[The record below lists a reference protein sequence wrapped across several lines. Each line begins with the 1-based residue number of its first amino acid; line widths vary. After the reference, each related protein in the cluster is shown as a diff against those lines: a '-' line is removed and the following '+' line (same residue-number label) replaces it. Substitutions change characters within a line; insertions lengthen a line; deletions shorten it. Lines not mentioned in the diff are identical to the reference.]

1 MMDLVR
7 FLKDRVRRYGSRVL
21 LHGEEGSITYR
32 KFDAITDRIAYGLV
46 RLGMGPGD
54 HVAVLHPNSVQ
65 TLLSFFSIIKAGGVV
80 VPVNPLYTPREVT
93 YLLNNSESTLL
104 IIHEDFSSLVDQ
116 IKGDVPRLNRVVLRR
131 RTETVE
137 TEIAALAGERLQP
150 LKERT
155 FDSDDPA
162 IMFYT
167 SGTTGSPKGVVL
179 THGNFAFGGP
189 NIAQSY
195 GLMEDDISIAA
206 LPMVHVFSIASPF
219 FGSLSSGGA
228 VVVVER
234 FKPQTIFEAIE
245 KFRATWFPGVPTM
258 FILLLNAFCENTRDI
273 SSLRMGL
280 SGGASLPVE
289 VLRKWEEAFRADVIE
304 VYGLTESTGL
314 VTANPVFGVRKPG
327 SVGITVPGVTAKV
340 VNKDGGE
347 CLPNDVGE
355 LIFRGPNATKG
366 YFKLPDETR
375 EKIRDGWV
383 HTGDHAYRDD
393 DGYFFI
399 VGREKE
405 LIISGG
411 YNIYPK
417 EIEEVIHAHRA
428 VSEAA
433 VIGVS
438 DPVKG
443 EVPKAFIALKQG
455 VTATEE
461 ELAEHC
467 KRNLA
472 PYKLPKIAFVKELP
486 KNTTGKILKKE
497 LPRE

>member
-1 MMDLVR
+1 MDLVE
-7 FLKDRVRRYGSRVL
+7 FLKERVRRYGDRIL
-21 LHGEEGSITYR
+21 LFGEEGSITYR
-32 KFDAITDRIAYGLV
+32 EFDAVTDRIAYGLE
-46 RLGMGPGD
+46 RLGIAPGD
-54 HVAVLHPNSVQ
+54 HVAVLHPNSAQ
-65 TLLSFFSIIKAGGVV
+65 TLLAFFAIIKAGGVV
-80 VPVNPLYTPREVT
+80 VPINPTYTPREVT

-104 IIHEDFSSLVDQ
+104 IAHEDFSSLVDQ
-116 IKGDVPRLNRVVLRR
+116 IKGDVPRLNRIVVRR

-137 TEIAALAGERLQP
+137 SEIAALTGANLVP
-150 LKERT
+150 VKERS
-155 FDSDDPA
+155 FNSDDPA

-179 THGNFAFGGP
+179 THGNFCFGGP

-195 GLMEDDISIAA
+195 GLRENDISIAA

-234 FKPQTIFEAIE
+234 FKTEVIFEVIE
-245 KFRATWFPGVPTM
+245 KHRATWFPGVPTM
-258 FILLLNAFCENTRDI
+258 FILLLSAFRENIRDI

-289 VLRKWEEAFRADVIE
+289 VLRRWEEAFRAEVIE

-314 VTANPVFGVRKPG
+314 VTANPVYGVRKPG
-327 SVGITVPGVTAKV
+327 SVGIAVSGVTAKV
-340 VNKDGGE
+340 VNKEGSECSPNQVGG
-347 CLPNDVGE
+347 
-355 LIFRGPNATKG
+355 LIFRGPNAAKG

-383 HTGDHAYRDD
+383 YTGDHAYRDD

-417 EIEEVIHAHRA
+417 EIEEVLHTHGA
-428 VSEAA
+428 VGEAA

-443 EVPKAFIALKQG
+443 EVPKAFIALKPG
-455 VTATEE
+455 LTATEE

-467 KRNLA
+467 KANLA
-472 PYKLPKIAFVKELP
+472 PYKLPKIAFVEELP
-486 KNTTGKILKKE
+486 KNPTGKIMKKE